1 MQEKK
6 YSSGLWHALFWLVWI
21 GTTQMVVYVMAGV
34 IDYLS
39 ILTNYLPSIGWFY
52 FCCFFLFIGIFSN
65 RKTRIKRLVFL
76 LTLFPVFH
84 IIRVLLV
91 LFFYGVEITNEQFF
105 DKDYIG
111 ISLSYFMQYTIFAVG
126 YSYFVYSLE
135 RQKRIQEL
143 ELNNRQLEIQQ
154 LHTEFNFLKAQINPH
169 FLYNTLNTLFAHAQY
184 YSEELA
190 NNILKLSEIMR
201 YSIEGLDK
209 DNGMVNLKNEIHYL
223 HNLIDIHQL
232 RFSNELQIDFTVT
245 GSVGDHKIPP
255 LVFITFVENALKY
268 GELKN
273 RNHPLII
280 RLDAS
285 PEKIYFY
292 CQNRKKK
299 KVIEKS
305 SGIGI
310 QNVLRRLDVS
320 FKGKYDVV
328 TTNEEEFYTLELTL
342 YV

>member
-1 MQEKK
+1 MQNKK
-6 YSSGLWHALFWLVWI
+6 YGSVVRHATFWGIWI
-21 GTTQMVVYVMAGV
+21 GTTLLVAYYMSGDVDLISATV
-34 IDYLS
+34 
-39 ILTNYLPSIGWFY
+39 NFLPSIGWFY
-52 FCCFFLFIGIFSN
+52 FGCFLLWKGVFGNKKIRYI
-65 RKTRIKRLVFL
+65 RLVFML
-76 LTLFPVFH
+76 ALFPVFH
-84 IIRVLLV
+84 IIRFSLIVI
-91 LFFYGVEITNEQFF
+91 FYGYDETISFIFNRRDLGLSLTY
-105 DKDYIG
+105 YI
-111 ISLSYFMQYTIFAVG
+111 QYNIFALG

-143 ELNNRQLEIQQ
+143 ELNNRKLEIQQ

-245 GSVGDHKIPP
+245 GPVGDHKIPP

>member
-1 MQEKK
+1 MLENK
-6 YSSGLWHALFWLVWI
+6 YGKVIRHAIVWLSWI
-21 GTTQMVVYVMAGV
+21 VITQTMVFVTRGEFYFLQSL
-34 IDYLS
+34 IFF
-39 ILTNYLPSIGWFY
+39 LPSIAWFY
-52 FCCFFLFIGIFSN
+52 FCSFVLFRNFFAN
-65 RKTRIKRLVFL
+65 KKTRFVKL
-76 LTLFPVFH
+76 LIIVAFFPVFH
-84 IIRVLLV
+84 LLRYGLN
-91 LFFYGVEITNEQFF
+91 LFFGNEVTIDFF
-105 DKDYIG
+105 VDREQIG
-111 ISLSYFMQYTIFAVG
+111 LSLAYQMQYTIFALG
-126 YSYFVYSLE
+126 YCYFVYSLE

-154 LHTEFNFLKAQINPH
+154 LHTEYNFLKAQINPH
-169 FLYNTLNTLFAHAQY
+169 FLYNTLNTLFSHAQH

-209 DNGMVNLKNEIHYL
+209 DNGMVNLRNEIHYL

-245 GSVGDHKIPP
+245 GPVGDFKIPP

-273 RNHPLII
+273 SAHPLII
-280 RLDAS
+280 RLDAFQDRVR
-285 PEKIYFY
+285 FY
-292 CQNRKKK
+292 CRNKKK
-299 KVIEKS
+299 KNVIEKS

-310 QNVLRRLDVS
+310 QNVLKRLDVS
-320 FKGKYDVV
+320 YKGKYDVV
-328 TTNEEEFYTLELTL
+328 TNNEEEFYTLELTL

>member
-1 MQEKK
+1 MQEKL
-6 YSSGLWHALFWLVWI
+6 YSKILKHILFWIVWI
-21 GTTQMVVYVMAGV
+21 GTTQMVVLVTSGE
-34 IDYLS
+34 IN
-39 ILTNYLPSIGWFY
+39 ILPSLVYYIPSIGWFY
-52 FCCFFLFIGIFSN
+52 FCSFVLFKGFFAN
-65 RKTRIKRLVFL
+65 HKARISK
-76 LTLFPVFH
+76 
-84 IIRVLLV
+84 LLV
-91 LFFYGVEITNEQFF
+91 LIFAFPVYHFVRYLAILFYGQYDVVEFF
-105 DKDYIG
+105 KNREEIG
-111 ISLSYFMQYTIFAVG
+111 YSIAYYMQYTIFAVG
-126 YSYFVYSLE
+126 YAYFIYSLE

-154 LHTEFNFLKAQINPH
+154 LHTEYNFLKAQVNPH
-169 FLYNTLNTLFAHAQY
+169 FLYNTLNTLFSHAQY

-209 DNGMVNLKNEIHYL
+209 DNGMVNLKNEIHHL
-223 HNLIDIHQL
+223 QNLIDIHQL

-245 GSVGDHKIPP
+245 GPVGNFAIPP

-273 RNHPLII
+273 SSHPLVI

-285 PEKIYFY
+285 QDRVRFY
-292 CQNRKKK
+292 CRNKKK
-299 KVIEKS
+299 KNVIEKS

-310 QNVLRRLDVS
+310 QNVLKRLDVS
-320 FKGKYDVV
+320 YKGKYEV
-328 TTNEEEFYTLELTL
+328 TTNNEEEFYTLELIL

>member
-1 MQEKK
+1 MQISNYVKVVQ
-6 YSSGLWHALFWLVWI
+6 HTIFWFIWI
-21 GTTQMVVYVMAGV
+21 GTAVLVTYVMGYPLNYV
-34 IDYLS
+34 VLLHIFVS
-39 ILTNYLPSIGWFY
+39 IAWFY
-52 FCCFFLFIGIFSN
+52 VCWAVLLKGIFKE
-65 RKTRIKRLVFL
+65 RHTWLKRVWGVVLF
-76 LTLFPVFH
+76 FPVFH
-84 IIRVLLV
+84 IIRYSLAALV
-91 LFFYGVEITNEQFF
+91 NGSF
-105 DKDYIG
+105 DYNDLVFGRVDIG
-111 ISLSYFMQYTIFAVG
+111 LSLSYYIQYTIFAVG
-126 YSYFVYSLE
+126 YSYFLYSLE

-143 ELNNRQLEIQQ
+143 EINNRQLEIQQ

-169 FLYNTLNTLFAHAQY
+169 FLYNTLNTLFSHAQN

-201 YSIEGLDK
+201 YSIEGFDK

-232 RFSNELQIDFTVT
+232 RFSNALQIDLKTT
-245 GSVGDHKIPP
+245 GNISAHKIPP

-268 GELKN
+268 GDL
-273 RNHPLII
+273 RNPEHPLKI
-280 RLDAS
+280 RLDAM
-285 PEKIYFY
+285 PDKIYFY

-320 FKGKYDVV
+320 FKGKYEVV
-328 TTNEEEFYTLELTL
+328 TRNEEEFYTLELTL

>member
-1 MQEKK
+1 
-6 YSSGLWHALFWLVWI
+6 
-21 GTTQMVVYVMAGV
+21 
-34 IDYLS
+34 
-39 ILTNYLPSIGWFY
+39 
-52 FCCFFLFIGIFSN
+52 
-65 RKTRIKRLVFL
+65 
-76 LTLFPVFH
+76 PVFH
-84 IIRVLLV
+84 IIRYSLAALV
-91 LFFYGVEITNEQFF
+91 NGSF
-105 DKDYIG
+105 DYNDLVFGRVDIG
-111 ISLSYFMQYTIFAVG
+111 LSLSYYIQYTIFAVG
-126 YSYFVYSLE
+126 YSYFLYSLE

-143 ELNNRQLEIQQ
+143 EINNRQLEIQQ

-169 FLYNTLNTLFAHAQY
+169 FLYNTLNTLFSHAQN

-201 YSIEGLDK
+201 YSIEGFDK

-232 RFSNELQIDFTVT
+232 RFSNALQIDLKTT
-245 GSVGDHKIPP
+245 GNISAHKIPP

-268 GELKN
+268 GDL
-273 RNHPLII
+273 RNPEHPLKI
-280 RLDAS
+280 RLDAM
-285 PEKIYFY
+285 PDKIYFY

-320 FKGKYDVV
+320 FKGKYEVV
-328 TTNEEEFYTLELTL
+328 TSNEEEFYTLELTL

>member
-1 MQEKK
+1 MQISNNVK
-6 YSSGLWHALFWLVWI
+6 LVQHTIFWFIWI
-21 GTTQMVVYVMAGV
+21 GTTVLVTYVMGYLFNYV
-34 IDYLS
+34 ILLNMSVS
-39 ILTNYLPSIGWFY
+39 IAWFY
-52 FCCFFLFIGIFSN
+52 FCWAVLLKNIFQD
-65 RKTRIKRLVFL
+65 RRTWLRRVWGVIL
-76 LTLFPVFH
+76 LYPVFH
-84 IIRVLLV
+84 IIRYSLAALV
-91 LFFYGVEITNEQFF
+91 NGSF
-105 DKDYIG
+105 DYNDLVFGRVDIG
-111 ISLSYFMQYTIFAVG
+111 LSLSYYIQYTIFAVG
-126 YSYFVYSLE
+126 YSYFLYSLE

-143 ELNNRQLEIQQ
+143 EINNRQLEIQQ

-169 FLYNTLNTLFAHAQY
+169 FLYNTLNTLFSHAQN

-201 YSIEGLDK
+201 YSIEGFDK

-232 RFSNELQIDFTVT
+232 RFSNALQIDLKTT
-245 GSVGDHKIPP
+245 GNISAHKIPP

-268 GELKN
+268 GDL
-273 RNHPLII
+273 RNPEHPLKI
-280 RLDAS
+280 RLDAM
-285 PEKIYFY
+285 PDKIYFY

-320 FKGKYDVV
+320 FKGKYEVV
-328 TTNEEEFYTLELTL
+328 TRNEEEFYTLELTL

>member
-1 MQEKK
+1 MQEKR
-6 YSSGLWHALFWLVWI
+6 YSRFFRHAIFWLIWI

-34 IDYLS
+34 IDLIS
-39 ILTNYLPSIGWFY
+39 IVTNYLPSIAWFY
-52 FCCFFLFIGIFSN
+52 LCCLFLLSGIFAN
-65 RKTRIKRLVFL
+65 KKKRITRLVYI

-84 IIRVLLV
+84 VIRVLLIV
-91 LFFYGVEITNEQFF
+91 YFYGLEIKTDLIINRE
-105 DKDYIG
+105 YVA
-111 ISLSYFMQYTIFAVG
+111 ISMSYFMQYTIFAVG

-169 FLYNTLNTLFAHAQY
+169 FLYNTLNTLFSHAQY

-245 GSVGDHKIPP
+245 GPVGDFKIPP

-280 RLDAS
+280 RLDAT
-285 PEKIYFY
+285 PEKVYFY

-320 FKGKYDVV
+320 YKGKYDVV
-328 TTNEEEFYTLELTL
+328 TSNEEEFYTLELTL

>member
-1 MQEKK
+1 M
-6 YSSGLWHALFWLVWI
+6 
-21 GTTQMVVYVMAGV
+21 
-34 IDYLS
+34 
-39 ILTNYLPSIGWFY
+39 
-52 FCCFFLFIGIFSN
+52 
-65 RKTRIKRLVFL
+65 
-76 LTLFPVFH
+76 
-84 IIRVLLV
+84 
-91 LFFYGVEITNEQFF
+91 
-105 DKDYIG
+105 
-111 ISLSYFMQYTIFAVG
+111 G

-143 ELNNRQLEIQQ
+143 ELNNQALEIQQ
-154 LHTEFNFLKAQINPH
+154 LHTEYNFLKAQINPH
-169 FLYNTLNTLFAHAQY
+169 FLYNTLNTLFSHAQY

-209 DNGMVNLKNEIHYL
+209 DNGMVNLRNEIHYL

-245 GSVGDHKIPP
+245 GPVGDFKIPP

-273 RNHPLII
+273 SAHPLII
-280 RLDAS
+280 RLDAFQDRVR
-285 PEKIYFY
+285 FY
-292 CQNRKKK
+292 CRNKKK
-299 KVIEKS
+299 KNVIEKS

-310 QNVLRRLDVS
+310 QNVLKRLDVS
-320 FKGKYDVV
+320 YKGKYDVV
-328 TTNEEEFYTLELTL
+328 TNNEEEFYTLELTL

>member
-1 MQEKK
+1 MRQNKH
-6 YSSGLWHALFWLVWI
+6 GRLLWHAIFWLIWI
-21 GTTQMVVYVMAGV
+21 STTLLVVYVMIGSV
-34 IDYLS
+34 DLLS
-39 ILTNYLPSIGWFY
+39 LITNYLPSIGWFY
-52 FCCFFLFIGIFSN
+52 FCCFRLFNGIFTS
-65 RKTRIKRLVFL
+65 KKIRISRFL
-76 LTLFPVFH
+76 YLIILFPVFH
-84 IIRVLLV
+84 FTRFILLI
-91 LFFYGVEITNEQFF
+91 LLSGYEAKIDQFISRA
-105 DKDYIG
+105 DIG
-111 ISLSYFMQYTIFAVG
+111 YSLSYFMQYTIFAVG

>member
-1 MQEKK
+1 MQEIK
-6 YSSGLWHALFWLVWI
+6 YGKVFRHILFWIVWI
-21 GTTQMVVYVMAGV
+21 GTTQIVVYIMMRGIELTSVV
-34 IDYLS
+34 
-39 ILTNYLPSIGWFY
+39 TNYLPSIAWFY
-52 FCCFFLFIGIFSN
+52 ICSIFLFNGFFADK
-65 RKTRIKRLVFL
+65 KTRILKL
-76 LTLFPVFH
+76 LLLLALFPVFH
-84 IIRVLLV
+84 SLRVILIGL
-91 LFFYGVEITNEQFF
+91 FYGYEHLADSYYNIQ
-105 DKDYIG
+105 DLG
-111 ISLSYFMQYTIFAVG
+111 LSLSYFMQYTIFAFG
-126 YSYFVYSLE
+126 YSYFIYTLD

-143 ELNNRQLEIQQ
+143 ELNNQKLEIQQ
-154 LHTEFNFLKAQINPH
+154 LHTEYNFLKAQINPH
-169 FLYNTLNTLFAHAQY
+169 FLYNTLNTLFSHAQY

-232 RFSNELQIDFTVT
+232 RFSNELQIDFKVS
-245 GSVGDHKIPP
+245 GPVGDYKIPP

-273 RNHPLII
+273 SSHPLTI
-280 RLDAS
+280 RLDAY
-285 PEKIYFY
+285 EDRVVFY
-292 CQNRKKK
+292 CRNKKK
-299 KVIEKS
+299 KNVIEKS

-320 FKGKYDVV
+320 YKGKYDVI
-328 TTNEEEFYTLELTL
+328 TNNDPEFYTLELIL

>member
-1 MQEKK
+1 MQISNNVK
-6 YSSGLWHALFWLVWI
+6 LVQHTIFWFIWI
-21 GTTQMVVYVMAGV
+21 GTTVLVTYVMGYLFNYV
-34 IDYLS
+34 ILLNMSVS
-39 ILTNYLPSIGWFY
+39 IAWFY
-52 FCCFFLFIGIFSN
+52 FCWAVLLKNIFQDRRTWLRRVWGVVLF
-65 RKTRIKRLVFL
+65 
-76 LTLFPVFH
+76 FPVFH
-84 IIRVLLV
+84 IIRYSLAALV
-91 LFFYGVEITNEQFF
+91 NGSF
-105 DKDYIG
+105 DYNDLVFGRVDIG
-111 ISLSYFMQYTIFAVG
+111 LSLSYYIQYTIFAVG
-126 YSYFVYSLE
+126 YSYFLYSLE

-143 ELNNRQLEIQQ
+143 EINNRQLEIQQ

-169 FLYNTLNTLFAHAQY
+169 FLYNTLNTLFSHAQN

-201 YSIEGLDK
+201 YSIEGFDK

-232 RFSNELQIDFTVT
+232 RFSNALQIDLKTT
-245 GSVGDHKIPP
+245 GNISAHKIPP

-268 GELKN
+268 GDL
-273 RNHPLII
+273 RNPEHPLKI
-280 RLDAS
+280 RLDAM
-285 PEKIYFY
+285 PDKIYFY

-320 FKGKYDVV
+320 FKGKYEVV
-328 TTNEEEFYTLELTL
+328 TRNEEEFYTLELTL